1 MPIPEDDR
9 FESYLK
15 RFQPVVPDAL
25 PLHGHRREIWRRPL
39 IGLIAAAAVVILA
52 VVSFFIADRRVPANR
67 NDSVSIEIAQPS
79 QPLTMREANALLASS
94 PSYKAVVENMAF
106 RNRTVTIPNGKQS
119 ALAVLAKEK
128 VKL

>member
-9 FESYLK
+9 FVSYLK

-25 PLHGHRREIWRRPL
+25 PLHEHRREIWRRPL
-39 IGLIAAAAVVILA
+39 IGLVTAAVVILA
-52 VVSFFIADRRVPANR
+52 VVSFFIADRRVPAKKD
-67 NDSVSIEIAQPS
+67 DSVSSEIAQPL

-94 PSYKAVVENMAF
+94 PSYRAVVDNMAF
-106 RNRTVTIPNGKQS
+106 RKQTVAIPNGKQS
-119 ALAVLAKEK
+119 ALAVLAKQK

>member
-1 MPIPEDDR
+1 VPIPEDDR

-25 PLHGHRREIWRRPL
+25 PLHEHRREIWRRPL
-39 IGLIAAAAVVILA
+39 IGLVAAAAVVILA
-52 VVSFFIADRRVPANR
+52 VVGFFIADRRIPAKKD
-67 NDSVSIEIAQPS
+67 DSVSSEIAQPL
-79 QPLTMREANALLASS
+79 QPLTMREANALLAST
-94 PSYKAVVENMAF
+94 PSYRAVVENMAF
-106 RNRTVTIPNGKQS
+106 HKQGVTIPNGKQS

>member
-1 MPIPEDDR
+1 VPIPEDDR

-25 PLHGHRREIWRRPL
+25 PLHEHRREFWRRPL
-39 IGLIAAAAVVILA
+39 LRLVAAAAVVILA
-52 VVSFFIADRRVPANR
+52 VVSFYIADRRVPANR
-67 NDSVSIEIAQPS
+67 SDSASIETAQPS
-79 QPLTMREANALLASS
+79 QPLTLREANALLASA
-94 PSYKAVVENMAF
+94 PSYRAVVDNMAF
-106 RNRTVTIPNGKQS
+106 RNRGVRIPNGKQS

>member
-15 RFQPVVPDAL
+15 RFQPIVPDAL
-25 PLHGHRREIWRRPL
+25 PLNSHRQEFWHRPSL
-39 IGLIAAAAVVILA
+39 RFTSAVAVVIVVA
-52 VVSFFIADRRVPANR
+52 VSFFIAERRVPANSS
-67 NDSVSIEIAQPS
+67 NSVAIEIAKPS
-79 QPLTMREANALLASS
+79 RPLTIREANALLASA
-94 PSYKAVVENMAF
+94 PSYRAVVDNMAF
-106 RNRTVTIPNGKQS
+106 RNRSVTIPTGKQS